1 MNDLIC
7 SAIQVLNTEAQAIL
21 DIKSRI
27 ENNSNY
33 GFDTAISMINN
44 CFDNHGRVIISGMGK
59 SGHIAR
65 KIAATMSSTGTPA
78 YFVHPAEAIHGD
90 LGMITQNDLL
100 VAISYSGEC
109 EELLKILPII
119 RRQGAKCISMTGNI
133 NSSLA
138 KNADLH
144 LDCKISK
151 EACPFNL
158 APTSSTTATLALGDA
173 LAIALLENKGF
184 SREDFAR
191 SHPGGSLGKKLLTL
205 VSDVMRTDNLPLI
218 EKNTTLQETLLK
230 MSSGGLGLVII
241 VDNLSENIPLG
252 IFTDGDLRRTFLSN
266 NVSEILQN
274 PISNFMQK
282 NPVIITPEKLAVT
295 AVEMMQRLRINAL
308 IVCEKNNVVGAL
320 NMHDLFKAGVL

>member
-7 SAIQVLNTEAQAIL
+7 SAIQVLSTEAQAIL
-21 DIKSRI
+21 DIKTRI
-27 ENNSNY
+27 ENNPSY
-33 GFDTAISMINN
+33 GFDSAISMINI
-44 CFDNHGRVIISGMGK
+44 CFANHGRVIISGMGK

-119 RRQGAKCISMTGNI
+119 KRQGAKCIAMTGNV

-184 SREDFAR
+184 SKEDFAR
-191 SHPGGSLGKKLLTL
+191 SHPGGSLGKKLLTQ
-205 VSDVMRTDNLPLI
+205 VSDVMRTDNLPI
-218 EKNTTLQETLLK
+218 IDKNTTLQETLLK
-230 MSSGGLGLVII
+230 MSAGGLGLVII
-241 VDNLSENIPLG
+241 VDDLENQKLCG
-252 IFTDGDLRRTFLSN
+252 IFTDGDLRRTFLNN
-266 NVSEILQN
+266 NVGEILQKS
-274 PISNFMQK
+274 ISNFMK
-282 NPVIITPEKLAVT
+282 TNPQIISPEKLAT
-295 AVEMMQRLRINAL
+295 AAVEMMQRLRINAL
-308 IVCEKNNVVGAL
+308 IVCEKNIIVGAL